1 VVYIEK
7 IIGAAGTDVNSEN
20 SGPAA
25 QKLCPAAD
33 CKQQK
38 SEKRFAMNYKILVLV
53 KQVPDTKAISLKAMN
68 PDGTLNRSALP
79 AVFNPEDLNALEA
92 GLQLKERY
100 GGSVAVITMGPPAA
114 AAVLREALYRG
125 ADEAIL
131 LTDRHFAASDTL
143 ATSYILSQ
151 AIKKAGHHDILLCGR
166 QAIDGNTAQVGPQVA
181 EKLGLPQITAV
192 EEIVSIAGGKIS
204 AWRIME
210 NGRELLEVP
219 LPAVLTVVDSANE
232 PRPASA
238 KKIMRFK
245 KAKAPCEVTPE
256 EAAALRARG
265 LLISEWNAE
274 QTGAEPS
281 RCGIQGSPTKV
292 QKIKKVVLTAR
303 DIKHYAATDES
314 LSQLLHELIHE
325 HTFD

>member
-1 VVYIEK
+1 VAE
-7 IIGAAGTDVNSEN
+7 
-20 SGPAA
+20 
-25 QKLCPAAD
+25 KLCPAAD
-33 CKQQK
+33 HTQLK

-53 KQVPDTKAISLKAMN
+53 KQVPDTKAISSKAMN
-68 PDGTLNRSALP
+68 PDGTLNRGALS

-100 GGSVAVITMGPPAA
+100 GGRVTVITMGPPAA

-143 ATSYILSQ
+143 ATSYILSR
-151 AIKKAGHHDILLCGR
+151 AISKAGHQDIILCGR

-181 EKLGLPQITAV
+181 EKLGLPQISAV
-192 EEIVSIAGGKIS
+192 EEIVSVVSGKIS
-204 AWRIME
+204 AWRMVE
-210 NGRELLEVP
+210 NGRELLEAV

-232 PRPASA
+232 PRPQAA

-245 KAKAPCEVTPE
+245 KAKAPCEATPE
-256 EAAALRARG
+256 EAQALQARG
-265 LLISEWNAE
+265 LLITEWNAE
-274 QTGAEPS
+274 QISADLS
-281 RCGIQGSPTKV
+281 RCGIPGSPTKV
-292 QKIKKVVLTAR
+292 QKIKKVVLKAH
-303 DIKHYAATDES
+303 DFKQYAATDES
-314 LSQLLHELIHE
+314 LSQLLHELTQE